1 MLVITITLLH
11 VNRLNRTPVQPR
23 TAENDDQLKQTLS
36 KRSRPNYT
44 DSSAMHC
51 VTNIARC
58 SQDIFK
64 LELESVITFNFKSHI
79 NADGLLR
86 VTL

>member
-1 MLVITITLLH
+1 VLVITITLLH
-11 VNRLNRTPVQPR
+11 VNRTPVQPC

-64 LELESVITFNFKSHI
+64 QELESVITFNFKRHI
-79 NADGLLR
+79 NADGLLK